1 MTNGSSN
8 HYFASS
14 MNYARNRRKNSK
26 GNVIKY
32 LIPGLKNTIEIP
44 FPDRKLPVCKRC
56 KKIYKTRELC
66 RIRDGHTDTPWNISY
81 LCVTLDDSC
90 FVRDSKGN
98 LCLLEDDSMQ
108 FVARSLPGPPMPYCA
123 KKGHIGGAK
132 APICMA
138 CKDKNYTRHH
148 CREKQKHQQLP
159 WGTVYVLMSA
169 TPCTSENSFARNI
182 DNRTHDSGPNN
193 KRPAS
198 SISIS
203 SDCSSGQEDGS
214 SSKKM
219 KGDECST
226 TTSDTSASTSASTEE
241 EVVISDDIR
250 KVESTRAFLMTINK
264 DRSCALRWLEIDPFV
279 PRSEYGASW
288 GNQCQ
293 SVDQGPIYQN
303 APQFNSD
310 TYPPPPPGWSGF
322 SNNVRDREQ
331 CYAPDWNGSMGG
343 PPPKMTSNHSSEFNG
358 PPSQPP
364 YSNCEQYNSNFS
376 GMQPNPTNS
385 SYGSNSHGLNH
396 NPNPMYSEDDNRTR
410 RKPNSMHHPMHK
422 NSYPQHQNEGFN
434 RNYPSHLESMSSGP
448 NIQGQYR
455 NREHGG
461 PRQPF
466 SQSPSEHFGHY
477 RNRDHGGPGQSY
489 SPPSQ
494 SDNFQYPP
502 RRSLSN
508 RTSQGHHDSLYQSN
522 RHENYP
528 NSRGEE
534 WISGGRPLQ
543 LGPMPNCNPSLM
555 LTR

>member
-1 MTNGSSN
+1 
-8 HYFASS
+8 

-264 DRSCALRWLEIDPFV
+264 DRSCVLRWLEIDPFV
-279 PRSEYGASW
+279 PRSEYGTSW
-288 GNQCQ
+288 GNQCE

-303 APQFNSD
+303 APQFSSD

-322 SNNVRDREQ
+322 SNNNRDREQ
-331 CYAPDWNGSMGG
+331 CYAHGSMGG
-343 PPPKMTSNHSSEFNG
+343 GPPKITSNHSSKFNG
-358 PPSQPP
+358 PLSQPP
-364 YSNCEQYNSNFS
+364 YNNYEQYNSNFP
-376 GMQPNPTNS
+376 GMQPNTINS
-385 SYGSNSHGLNH
+385 SFGSNSHRISH
-396 NPNPMYSEDDNRTR
+396 PMYLEDKNCIR
-410 RKPNSMHHPMHK
+410 RKANVVYHPMHE
-422 NSYPQHQNEGFN
+422 NSYPQHPHEGFN
-434 RNYPSHLESMSSGP
+434 RNYPSHLESMSSGL
-448 NIQGQYR
+448 NIEGQHR
-455 NREHGG
+455 NQEHEG
-461 PRQPF
+461 PRQSF
-466 SQSPSEHFGHY
+466 SPSPSEHFGQY
-477 RNRDHGGPGQSY
+477 RNQDHGRPEQSY

-494 SDNFQYPP
+494 SENFQYPP
-502 RRSLSN
+502 RHSLLN
-508 RTSQGHHDSLYQSN
+508 MTSQCHHDSSFYQIN
-522 RHENYP
+522 RYENYP

-534 WISGGRPLQ
+534 WTSGGRPPQ
-543 LGPMPNCNPSLM
+543 LGPMPTSNPSIM
-555 LTR
+555 ISR

>member
-1 MTNGSSN
+1 MLLDSLTKYNSWSVQRFNKLITKISKAITWNLTYQLKMTNGSSN

-90 FVRDSKGN
+90 FARDSKGN

-159 WGTVYVLMSA
+159 WGTVYVLLSA

-182 DNRTHDSGPNN
+182 GNCTHDSGPN
-193 KRPAS
+193 KRLAS
-198 SISIS
+198 DISVS

-226 TTSDTSASTSASTEE
+226 TTSDTSTPTEE
-241 EVVISDDIR
+241 EVVVSDDIR

-264 DRSCALRWLEIDPFV
+264 DRSCVLRVSANDEWHGKCDFFLTLT
-279 PRSEYGASW
+279 
-288 GNQCQ
+288 N
-293 SVDQGPIYQN
+293 
-303 APQFNSD
+303 
-310 TYPPPPPGWSGF
+310 
-322 SNNVRDREQ
+322 
-331 CYAPDWNGSMGG
+331 
-343 PPPKMTSNHSSEFNG
+343 
-358 PPSQPP
+358 
-364 YSNCEQYNSNFS
+364 NSNPLHFIYLCS
-376 GMQPNPTNS
+376 G
-385 SYGSNSHGLNH
+385 
-396 NPNPMYSEDDNRTR
+396 
-410 RKPNSMHHPMHK
+410 
-422 NSYPQHQNEGFN
+422 
-434 RNYPSHLESMSSGP
+434 
-448 NIQGQYR
+448 
-455 NREHGG
+455 
-461 PRQPF
+461 
-466 SQSPSEHFGHY
+466 
-477 RNRDHGGPGQSY
+477 
-489 SPPSQ
+489 
-494 SDNFQYPP
+494 
-502 RRSLSN
+502 
-508 RTSQGHHDSLYQSN
+508 
-522 RHENYP
+522 
-528 NSRGEE
+528 
-534 WISGGRPLQ
+534 
-543 LGPMPNCNPSLM
+543 
-555 LTR
+555 